1 MRFGMKHFLTA
12 GTACLLSGLMLA
24 APAAA
29 VVSES
34 VLTDLNGDGMVNVFD
49 YVLSKRAVLT
59 ESAPLDLQ
67 FVSGASY
74 PGGLAVVGVA
84 AANNTCFTNV
94 QMTFSYD
101 AALKLET
108 LSDEDDLLAMSNSD
122 FPKLSLT
129 TINLPKY
136 HQISCVSATNA
147 KSEGDGV
154 LFEMAFR
161 IPEDA
166 EPGTVYQVSFEDAAI
181 YDGTAQLPLMIE
193 RGTVT
198 VTEKPDLPDPVPDDP
213 DVTSTPPSESD
224 PADETT
230 TEAVTET
237 EPETTTA
244 EQTSTEIT
252 SVTTVTTAETATVP
266 IETTHF
272 TQGSYID
279 GIDISVWQGNVD
291 FAAVKKQGFAKFV
304 IMRAGFGR
312 FVTQEDIRFSSYYSG
327 CRANGLPAGA
337 YWYSYADTPEAA
349 RIEANTCA
357 QVLGNRKFEYP
368 IAFDIE
374 EPSVLAKP
382 AEELAAIIDAFCS
395 ELEKKGYYTVL
406 YCSSFYLNNCIPR
419 WVWERYD
426 VWCAHYNV
434 SRPTF
439 VGKYGIWQYGLG
451 KCDGINGDVDVDY
464 CYRDYPA
471 IIREKHLNGY

>member
-1 MRFGMKHFLTA
+1 MRSGMKHFLSSSL
-12 GTACLLSGLMLA
+12 ACILSAVMLA
-24 APAAA
+24 APTAA
-29 VVSES
+29 VAAEAELS
-34 VLTDLNGDGMVNVFD
+34 DRNGDGVINVFD
-49 YVLSKRAVLT
+49 FVLSKRAVLT
-59 ESAPLDLQ
+59 ESAPLDLR

-74 PGGLAVVGVA
+74 PGGIAVVGVA
-84 AANNTCFTNV
+84 AANNPGFSDV
-94 QMTFSYD
+94 LMTFSYD
-101 AALKLET
+101 EALTLET
-108 LSDEDDLLAMSNSD
+108 LSDEDDLVAMSNSD
-122 FPKLSLT
+122 FPTLSLT
-129 TINLPKY
+129 TVNMPKH
-136 HQISCVSATNA
+136 HQISCLSASGA
-147 KSEGDGV
+147 RIEGDGL
-154 LFEMAFR
+154 LFEFAFR

-166 EPGTVYQVSFEDAAI
+166 VPGTVYQVAFEDAELC
-181 YDGTAQLPLMIE
+181 DSQTQLPLMIE

-198 VTEKPDLPDPVPDDP
+198 VTEMPDLPDPAP
-213 DVTSTPPSESD
+213 ED
-224 PADETT
+224 PAVTT
-230 TEAVTET
+230 TEAIPEPTTETTAVTEET
-237 EPETTTA
+237 TPETDHTA
-244 EQTSTEIT
+244 MQTSTVTEPAA
-252 SVTTVTTAETATVP
+252 TTVSVP
-266 IETTHF
+266 VTTHF
-272 TQGSYID
+272 TQGSYLD
-279 GIDISVWQGNVD
+279 GIDISVWQGDVD

-304 IMRAGFGR
+304 ILRAGFGR
-312 FVTQEDIRFSSYYSG
+312 FVNQEDIRFSSYYSG
-327 CRANGLPAGA
+327 CRANGLPVGA

-374 EPSVLAKP
+374 EPGVLAKP
-382 AEELAAIIDAFCS
+382 AEELAAIINAFCS